1 MRKMLTN
8 LSRDLFFAGTFLQL
22 SGPAERLHGAHA
34 DAAAVPAA
42 GRRLPDG
49 RLPPL
54 PPPKAIPVHRSVR
67 HDAGTLRLFL

>member
-1 MRKMLTN
+1 MRKMWGN
-8 LSRDLFFAGTFLQL
+8 LNWDLFFAGAVLQL
-22 SGPAERLHGAHA
+22 SGPAERLHCAHA

-54 PPPKAIPVHRSVR
+54 PPPQALPVHRPVR